1 MSHEKA
7 VARSSRDSCLRG
19 CQRLGAKD
27 YAACE
32 MRCRLEA
39 AVSDWDSH
47 DHDHDGIVDHDSEDH
62 HSDSSEEDVA
72 ERGAGHDWR
81 TNQQFS
87 HATYT
92 GNERPRGPK
101 LSHEKAVARSSR
113 DSCLRGCQRLGAKDY
128 AACEMRC
135 RLEA

>member
-7 VARSSRDSCLRG
+7 VARSSRDSCLSG

-62 HSDSSEEDVA
+62 HSDSSGISLHHQFAKKLTNLDCSLTNVQISFAGTKHVYTLHKAAKVA
-72 ERGAGHDWR
+72 CFFNGVFI
-81 TNQQFS
+81 Q
-87 HATYT
+87 
-92 GNERPRGPK
+92 K
-101 LSHEKAVARSSR
+101 LNYEGRAKSS
-113 DSCLRGCQRLGAKDY
+113 
-128 AACEMRC
+128 
-135 RLEA
+135 